1 MANREC
7 RSIAENWANLDPSI
21 VSNSCARVE
30 ALYNQL
36 LCHRTENSDS
46 PAANPTE
53 DVTHGPECVCPK
65 LKRHYGKRLYKC
77 HFYLCPFRRDGF
89 ETHKAC
95 GEHMENHS
103 RPWKCPVR
111 SCDFSII
118 GFETRN
124 RLEKHR
130 QRLHAVVRDSSFT
143 HPAASDDEALYP
155 LLYGLVDSGDIEE
168 FEAIWSS
175 CRHKVEQSTEAEL
188 VLMAAG
194 QGSLPILQLSLEWDA
209 TQQQPRNEKIKFGLV
224 VQDALQSGN
233 LELADWILDKATVWA
248 LCKPGRY
255 RDVVV
260 AVLKSDSAE
269 VFDIWLRSIQS
280 TERYSSILAQE
291 LFEKSVLNTAKKFP
305 DQEIRLVESWQQL
318 LRSGKVRLADLGR
331 ALTIV
336 AQTTCS
342 IEHAR
347 VLIDLEAPVNYPHK
361 GTGKGKGFTALHWAT
376 KKTSEE
382 AAHFMKF
389 LLLEGADADLLPD
402 KTEEGARRIET
413 WLGMS
418 WDDLLRWVLKER
430 RTRGRSSLGY

>member
-1 MANREC
+1 M
-7 RSIAENWANLDPSI
+7 
-21 VSNSCARVE
+21 
-30 ALYNQL
+30 
-36 LCHRTENSDS
+36 
-46 PAANPTE
+46 
-53 DVTHGPECVCPK
+53 
-65 LKRHYGKRLYKC
+65 
-77 HFYLCPFRRDGF
+77 
-89 ETHKAC
+89 
-95 GEHMENHS
+95 
-103 RPWKCPVR
+103 
-111 SCDFSII
+111 
-118 GFETRN
+118 
-124 RLEKHR
+124 
-130 QRLHAVVRDSSFT
+130 
-143 HPAASDDEALYP
+143 
-155 LLYGLVDSGDIEE
+155 
-168 FEAIWSS
+168 
-175 CRHKVEQSTEAEL
+175 
-188 VLMAAG
+188 
-194 QGSLPILQLSLEWDA
+194 
-209 TQQQPRNEKIKFGLV
+209 
-224 VQDALQSGN
+224 
-233 LELADWILDKATVWA
+233 
-248 LCKPGRY
+248 
-255 RDVVV
+255 VV